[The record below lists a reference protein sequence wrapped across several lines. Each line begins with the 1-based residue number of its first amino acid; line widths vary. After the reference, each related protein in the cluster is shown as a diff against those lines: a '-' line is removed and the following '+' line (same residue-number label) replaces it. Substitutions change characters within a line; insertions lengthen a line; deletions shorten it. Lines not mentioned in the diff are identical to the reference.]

1 MRISHAQA
9 SKLLELQRGASLKRS
24 EIQKGLCEGLL
35 KRGAIRLQRAGAGYR
50 IVGDPEK
57 FSSILELHYSIRD
70 LEAYVALGDTNDRSR
85 AELTRTT
92 GNSKA
97 LPVAPMRGL
106 YFGVLG
112 KAEIFIDGKS
122 ARPQPGTA
130 LFVPAGL
137 LNNLKIHPAR
147 ILGIEN
153 VEAFL
158 KSENLHLPIPSQAVT
173 VLRWNWGEQWKKW
186 VNKENPEVFYAG
198 DYDWAGVAI
207 FEREVIP
214 VSPEATFLVPDDLKE
229 RLKEGNAS
237 LFVAQ
242 EEKYR
247 NYEPIS
253 TQGAMIYNAVKAAR
267 KGLEQEALLR

>member
-1 MRISHAQA
+1 MRISHTQA
-9 SKLLELQRGASLKRS
+9 SRLLDLQRGASLKRS
-24 EIQKGLCEGLL
+24 EILKGLCEGLL
-35 KRGAIRLQRAGAGYR
+35 TRGAIRLQRAGAGYR
-50 IVGDPEK
+50 IVADPAK
-57 FSSILELHYSIRD
+57 FSSVLENHYSIRN
-70 LEAYVALGDTNDRSR
+70 LEAYVALGDGSDRSR

-97 LPVAPMRGL
+97 LPVAPMRGIYL
-106 YFGVLG
+106 GVLG
-112 KAEIFIDGKS
+112 EAEILIDGKS

-137 LNNLKIHPAR
+137 LNNLTIHPAR

-173 VLRWNWGEQWKKW
+173 VLRWNWGEQWKTW

-198 DYDWAGVAI
+198 DYDWAGVSI
-207 FEREVIP
+207 YEREVIP
-214 VSPEATFLVPDDLKE
+214 VSPEAKFLVPDDLKE
-229 RLKEGNAS
+229 RLKKGNAA
-237 LFVAQ
+237 LFQAQ

-247 NYEPIS
+247 NYKPTS
-253 TQGAMIYNAVKAAR
+253 TQGAVIYEAVKAAR
-267 KGLEQEALLR
+267 KALEQEALIG